1 MSFTDKAKNKVEEV
15 VGKVKD
21 RIGGATGD
29 RDLQAEGQADPS
41 KSNLKQAAGGAT
53 GDESLKAEGN
63 KDEAKG
69 NLKDAGEN
77 VKDAFK
83 A

>member
-1 MSFTDKAKNKVEEV
+1 MSATDKIKNKVDEV
-15 VGKVKD
+15 SGK
-21 RIGGATGD
+21 G
-29 RDLQAEGQADPS
+29 
-41 KSNLKQAAGGAT
+41 KQAAGGAT

-77 VKDAFK
+77 VKDAIK
-83 A
+83 K

>member
-1 MSFTDKAKNKVEEV
+1 MSASDKIKNKVDT
-15 VGKVKD
+15 VGGK
-21 RIGGATGD
+21 G
-29 RDLQAEGQADPS
+29 
-41 KSNLKQAAGGAT
+41 KQAAGSAT

-77 VKDAFK
+77 IKDAFK
-83 A
+83 S

>member
-1 MSFTDKAKNKVEEV
+1 MSASDKIKNKVDT
-15 VGKVKD
+15 VGGK
-21 RIGGATGD
+21 G
-29 RDLQAEGQADPS
+29 
-41 KSNLKQAAGGAT
+41 KQAVGGAT

-77 VKDAFK
+77 IKDAIK
-83 A
+83 K

>member
-1 MSFTDKAKNKVEEV
+1 MSASDKIKNKVDT
-15 VGKVKD
+15 VGGK
-21 RIGGATGD
+21 G
-29 RDLQAEGQADPS
+29 
-41 KSNLKQAAGGAT
+41 KQAAGSAT

-77 VKDAFK
+77 VKDAIK
-83 A
+83 K

>member
-1 MSFTDKAKNKVEEV
+1 MSATDKIKNKVDEV
-15 VGKVKD
+15 GGK
-21 RIGGATGD
+21 G
-29 RDLQAEGQADPS
+29 
-41 KSNLKQAAGGAT
+41 KQAAGSAT

-77 VKDAFK
+77 VKDAIK
-83 A
+83 K